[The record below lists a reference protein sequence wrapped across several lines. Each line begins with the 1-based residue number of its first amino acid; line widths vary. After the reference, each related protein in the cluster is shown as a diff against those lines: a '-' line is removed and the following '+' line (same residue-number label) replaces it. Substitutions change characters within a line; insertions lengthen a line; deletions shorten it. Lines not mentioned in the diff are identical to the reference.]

1 MKSIILPPNEFL
13 DHYVLNAEFHR
24 LAGISK
30 NAYKFWKKVE
40 IGRYQGTRII
50 FLHKNSIL
58 EKHREVLKQCS
69 DLSGFVLASAFCSFT
84 GLAPSHLV
92 KKNNS
97 SIYKLL
103 DLKEI
108 HGIKFVNLK
117 KFYDFLGLNYYQHIY
132 IEK

>member
-108 HGIKFVNLK
+108 HGIKFV
-117 KFYDFLGLNYYQHIY
+117 I
-132 IEK
+132 